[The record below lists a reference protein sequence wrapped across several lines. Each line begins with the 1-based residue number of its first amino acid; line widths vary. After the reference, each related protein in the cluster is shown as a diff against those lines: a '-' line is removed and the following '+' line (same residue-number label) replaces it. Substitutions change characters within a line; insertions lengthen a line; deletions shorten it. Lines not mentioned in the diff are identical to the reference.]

1 LPAAQ
6 ASRGLSLGIL
16 LLTIWYAAHVVGALA
31 FVVFR
36 IIETTGRRGWS
47 LGVTLPLGAQVVIL
61 LGLTAFWGLI
71 TWGVAHRKEYGR
83 TLALIDNLL
92 MIAVGA
98 GLAVWQLLQD
108 LPSGLVW
115 LAMAAGLGV
124 LLWRFTRLSGLGL
137 TAVAIAAVVVAA
149 GVQTWWG
156 GGGFTEDVLGT
167 LVSLG
172 LGALLA
178 GIGLLLTWFC
188 NLHENDF
195 VIGTR
200 DERIVTITL
209 LAPSLIAIAI
219 FVYAFIAWSGLVSI
233 SSWSGIEPDYTLR
246 GLQNYIDLFGNTRF
260 QVDVRNT
267 IFFTVVFIVVCLG
280 VGILLAILLD
290 QRLPGEGL
298 FRSIF
303 LFPMAISFVVTGVVW
318 RWLYIPG
325 TSAADVSGIN
335 LLLQRM
341 GLTGFN
347 FRWFLDTTVW
357 PGVTFGS
364 IQWFVPVG
372 MIAIVIAAAW
382 QMSGYTMA
390 LYLAGLRGISEE
402 IREAARVDGA
412 TEIQIY
418 RHIILPL
425 LQPITLSAMIIL
437 GHISLKIF
445 DLVAV
450 MTPDGGQGFI
460 TDVPALHMFQII
472 YKANRYADGAAI
484 AIMMLL
490 MVAALVVPYLRDQA
504 RQEVEQ

>member
-1 LPAAQ
+1 M
-6 ASRGLSLGIL
+6 
-16 LLTIWYAAHVVGALA
+16 LTLWYAAHVVAALA
-31 FVVFR
+31 FTVFR
-36 IIETTGRRGWS
+36 IVETTGRRGWS
-47 LGVTLPLGAQVVIL
+47 LGVMLPLGAQVLIM
-61 LGLTAFWGLI
+61 LGLAAFWGLI
-71 TWGVAHRKEYGR
+71 AWGIAHRREYGR
-83 TLALIDNLL
+83 TLALIDNVL
-92 MIAVGA
+92 MIAIGA

-108 LPSGLVW
+108 LPIGLLW
-115 LAMAAGLGV
+115 LALAAGIGV
-124 LLWRFTRLSGLGL
+124 LMWRFTRMSGLALAGVVIL
-137 TAVAIAAVVVAA
+137 VLIVAAVA
-149 GVQTWWG
+149 QTWWS
-156 GGGFTEDVLGT
+156 GGGFTADVLGT
-167 LVSLG
+167 LASLG
-172 LGALLA
+172 LGALAALV
-178 GIGLLLTWFC
+178 GLLLTWFL

-195 VIGTR
+195 VIGPR

-246 GLQNYIDLFGNTRF
+246 GLENYINLFANTRF
-260 QVDVRNT
+260 QIDVRNT
-267 IFFTVVFIVVCLG
+267 IFFTVVFIAVCLG
-280 VGILLAILLD
+280 VGMLLAVLLD
-290 QRLPGEGL
+290 QRLPGETL
-298 FRSIF
+298 FRSIY

-318 RWLYIPG
+318 RWLYNPG
-325 TSAADVSGIN
+325 SSAADVTGIN
-335 LLLQRM
+335 LLVQRL
-341 GLTGFN
+341 GWSGFD

-357 PGVTFGS
+357 PGFRFGA
-364 IQWFVPVG
+364 IDWFVPVG

-425 LQPITLSAMIIL
+425 LQPITLSAIIIL

-490 MVAALVVPYLRDQA
+490 MVAALVIPYLRDQA
-504 RQEVEQ
+504 RQEVER